1 MKVCIIGKF
10 PPIQGGISAKTF
22 WLSKGLAD
30 RDISIHVVTNA
41 NCVEREYFIDDQYL
55 DPIPNLMTHPIGSDI
70 PWHIPDSALYVP
82 RLLDKA
88 LEVVRNNSIDIIDTN
103 YMVPYGIVGY
113 LLSSITGIP
122 YILRHGGRDIAKF
135 LEQDV
140 FKHLLPDLIKK
151 AAAVISDDKNREK
164 FETMN
169 PNIHVLPRYIPDEN
183 FFRPAINSN
192 KIPSFAYIGKV
203 NHYWKY
209 KSLDKIVEIFSGV
222 INPHSLHFIT
232 QGKGFS
238 EFAKFIEESCLEI
251 YNLRKFIHPAHMP
264 ALLGNID
271 YLLYFEKDNPI
282 RDFSNIVCE
291 ALWAGL
297 NIITDS
303 SMDANQYAQYTGELP
318 PGQVVRVDLDNIRSA
333 QESIENLIN
342 KWNGSSRFNVQI
354 KYGFDQYIENIIGVY
369 KSIL

>member
-22 WLSKGLAD
+22 WFAKGLAE

-41 NCVEREYFIDDQYL
+41 NCVEREYFIDDKYL
-55 DPIPNLMTHPIGSDI
+55 DPVPNLMIHPISPDI

-88 LEVVRNNSIDIIDTN
+88 LEVVRNHSVDIIDTN
-103 YMVPYGIVGY
+103 FMVPYGIVGY

-122 YILRHGGRDIAKF
+122 YILRHGGSDINKF
-135 LEQDV
+135 LEQGV
-140 FKHLLPDLIKK
+140 FKHLLPDVIKR
-151 AAAVISDDKNREK
+151 AAAVISDDKNKEK

-169 PNIHVLPRYIPDEN
+169 QNIHVLPRYIPDEN
-183 FFRPAINSN
+183 IFKPVTNSN

-203 NHYWKY
+203 NYHWKY

-222 INPHSLHFIT
+222 MNPHSLHFIT
-232 QGKGFS
+232 QGKGFT
-238 EFAKFIEESCLEI
+238 EFVKFIEESGLKI
-251 YNLRKFIHPAHMP
+251 FNLRKFIHPAQMP

-282 RDFSNIVCE
+282 RDFSNIVRE

-303 SMDANQYAQYTGELP
+303 SMDANLYAQYKGELP
-318 PGQVVRVDLDNIRSA
+318 PDQIVRVDLDNIRSA
-333 QESIENLIN
+333 QESIEKLIN
-342 KWNGSSRFNVQI
+342 QWKGSSRFKVHI
-354 KYGFDQYIENIIGVY
+354 EYGFNQYIEDTIGVY
-369 KSIL
+369 KSLL